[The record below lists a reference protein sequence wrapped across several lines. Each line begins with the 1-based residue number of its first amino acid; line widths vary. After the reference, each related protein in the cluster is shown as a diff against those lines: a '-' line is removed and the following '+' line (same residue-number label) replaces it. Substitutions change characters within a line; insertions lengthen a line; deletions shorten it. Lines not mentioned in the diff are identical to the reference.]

1 MYTQAT
7 RSRFGP
13 ALLVGLVTIVAAFAG
28 SASISDRSVATR
40 DAPASRKAPTATVAD
55 DAPAQADA
63 PTRAA
68 EGAAAVTPA
77 GRGGVRKRVRCAGCG
92 IVESVRR
99 VERLEVIAGVCS
111 ADGIDRDW
119 MARGAPHSG
128 EYRAAATLADTLV
141 GPLET
146 QPRARIVT
154 ITSGYRIVIRFH
166 DGSHQVFDEA
176 SARTLQAG
184 ERIQVIAGADQPAQ

>member
-1 MYTQAT
+1 MDRQAT
-7 RSRFGP
+7 RSRLGL

-40 DAPASRKAPTATVAD
+40 EAPASRKAPTVAVAD
-55 DAPAQADA
+55 DPPAQADA

-77 GRGGVRKRVRCAGCG
+77 GRGGIRKRVRCAGCG
-92 IVESVRR
+92 VVESVRR
-99 VERLEVIAGVCS
+99 VERFEVMAGVCS
-111 ADGIDRDW
+111 AGGIDRHW
-119 MARGAPHSG
+119 TARGAPESSV
-128 EYRAAATLADTLV
+128 YRAPATLADTLV
-141 GPLET
+141 GALET

-154 ITSGYRIVIRFH
+154 VTSGYQIVIRFH

-176 SARTLQAG
+176 SARTLQSG
-184 ERIQVIAGADQPAQ
+184 ERIQVIAGADLPAQ

>member
-1 MYTQAT
+1 MDMQAT

-40 DAPASRKAPTATVAD
+40 DAPASGKALTAPVAD
-55 DAPAQADA
+55 DPPAQADA

-77 GRGGVRKRVRCAGCG
+77 GRGGIRKRVRCAGCG
-92 IVESVRR
+92 VVESVRR
-99 VERLEVIAGVCS
+99 VERLEVVAGVCS
-111 ADGIDRDW
+111 TAGIDGHW
-119 MARGAPHSG
+119 TAHGAPDSG

-141 GPLET
+141 ASLET
-146 QPRARIVT
+146 KPRARIVT
-154 ITSGYRIVIRFH
+154 VTSGYRIVIRFH

-176 SARTLQAG
+176 SARTLQSG
-184 ERIQVIAGADQPAQ
+184 ERIQVIAGADLPAH